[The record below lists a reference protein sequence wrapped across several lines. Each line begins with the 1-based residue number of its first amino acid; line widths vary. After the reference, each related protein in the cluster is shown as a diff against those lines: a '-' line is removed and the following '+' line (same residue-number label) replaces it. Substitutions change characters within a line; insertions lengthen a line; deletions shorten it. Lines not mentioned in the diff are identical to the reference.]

1 MMKHVSVQLSTMH
14 DRLRS
19 LCLLVGALLFLGLSG
34 CATNPVTGD
43 QDFVMFGEDTELQ
56 MGRSNHP
63 KIIAEYG
70 RYDDEALQ
78 AYVQSVGEKLAAVS
92 HRDDL
97 VYRFTVLDSPVVNA
111 FALPGGY
118 IYITRGL
125 MAYLNS
131 EAELAAVL
139 GHEIGHVTARHGVR
153 QQSAA
158 QAANFGYTL
167 GAILLPELRGAGSQN
182 LFNILGGALLSG
194 YGREHELESDRL
206 GAEYLAKAGYTPKA
220 MIDVISVLKDQATF
234 AEAEAKKQGRDYQGY
249 HGLFASH
256 PDNDTRLQQVV
267 GEANKYGQA
276 SNGAIKREPYLQRI
290 AGMTFGDSE
299 AQGIRS
305 ENHFYHLSMRFAL
318 DFPQGWHINNNPDSL
333 QAIAPEG
340 KAFMEMGAAD
350 LNRKLTPRQFIEQR
364 LKVDNLRSGEAI
376 KPHGLDGYT
385 GITLQKNKPLRIG
398 VVYLRDQAFIFFGT
412 SENSRDFNSYDPA
425 FLASINSLHIL
436 RDEEIP
442 LAREQ
447 ELEVVTV
454 SGNDS
459 YARWASESR
468 ISNSPIQQL
477 RLLNDDYPNGELQ
490 AGQMAKRVR

>member
-1 MMKHVSVQLSTMH
+1 MNSVSVQGSTTH
-14 DRLRS
+14 DRIRS

-34 CATNPVTGD
+34 CAVNPVTGE
-43 QDFVMFGEDTELQ
+43 QNFVMFGEDTELE
-56 MGRSNHP
+56 MGRTNHP

-70 RYDDEALQ
+70 RYEDEALQ
-78 AYVQSVGEKLAAVS
+78 AYVQSVGERLAEVS

-97 VYRFTVLDSPVVNA
+97 VYRFTVLDSPVINA

-158 QAANFGYTL
+158 QAANLGYTL
-167 GAILLPELRGAGSQN
+167 GAILLPELRGTASQN
-182 LFNILGGALLSG
+182 VFNILGGALLSG

-206 GAEYLAKAGYTPKA
+206 GAEYLAKAGYTPDA
-220 MIDVISVLKDQATF
+220 MIDVISVLKNQQIF
-234 AEAEAKKQGRDYQGY
+234 AEAEAKKQGREYQGY

-267 GEANKYGQA
+267 AEADKYVDA
-276 SNGAIKREPYLQRI
+276 RNGNVNREAYPRRI
-290 AGMTFGDSE
+290 EGMTFGDSE

-305 ENHFYHLSMRFAL
+305 DNEFYHLPMRFAL
-318 DFPQGWHINNNPDSL
+318 AFPEGWHINNNPDSL

-350 LNRKLTPRQFIEQR
+350 INRKLTPQQFIQQR
-364 LKVDNLRSGEAI
+364 LKVDSLRSGQSI
-376 KPHGLDGYT
+376 SSHGLEGYT
-385 GITLQKNKPLRIG
+385 GITVHQNKPLRIG

-412 SENSRDFNSYDPA
+412 TENSREFNDYDSH
-425 FLASINSLHIL
+425 FLSTINSLHGL
-436 RDEEIP
+436 REDEFDK
-442 LAREQ
+442 ARELKLQ
-447 ELEVVTV
+447 VVKV
-454 SGNDS
+454 EAGDS
-459 YARWASESR
+459 YSQWASKSR
-468 ISNSPIQQL
+468 ITNSPMQQL

-490 AGQMAKRVR
+490 AGQLAKRVR